1 MAHPAIAAPSVIYWC
16 HVTHNALSIYN
27 IATRTPDPTVGMP
40 LKDAMQ
46 RLLAPKPASLSELIP
61 IYPGKTGEEG
71 VEEGGDWQ
79 SNTKVFTFLSG
90 KGKIRN

>member
-1 MAHPAIAAPSVIYWC
+1 M
-16 HVTHNALSIYN
+16 THNALSIYN
-27 IATRTPDPTVGMP
+27 IATRTPDTNAGMP
-40 LKDAMQ
+40 LKHAMQ

-71 VEEGGDWQ
+71 IEEGGNCQ
-79 SNTKVFTFLSG
+79 SNTKFFTFLSG